1 MGLMLNNQPIKG
13 EVYLGKQVV
22 GKMYYNNK
30 LVYENMLA
38 SGTVIWEGDTDV
50 SKKDTSNYKNNYI
63 KLEKINNDWS
73 NLAGLEIN
81 WYIYPNPQIP
91 YSATVK
97 REDLKNHSFVGVND
111 GIELGNWSE
120 NSNVLYFKVRY
131 IHDCH
136 ITKIT
141 AL

>member
-1 MGLMLNNQPIKG
+1 MNLKIGDSEVSKFMFGTNEVQKLYFNNQ
-13 EVYLGKQVV
+13 
-22 GKMYYNNK
+22 

-50 SKKDTSNYKNNYI
+50 SKKDKSNYKNNYI

-81 WYIYPNPQIP
+81 WYLDFGSKTPN
-91 YSATVK
+91 SATVK
-97 REDLKNHSFVGVND
+97 REDLKNHSFVGVSD

-120 NSNVLYFKVRY
+120 NSNVLYFKLSY
-131 IHDCH
+131 AYDCH

>member
-1 MGLMLNNQPIKG
+1 MNLKIGDS
-13 EVYLGKQVV
+13 EVSKFMFGTNEVQ
-22 GKMYYNNK
+22 KMYYNNK

-38 SGTVIWEGDTDV
+38 SGTVIWEGDANV
-50 SKKDTSNYKNNYI
+50 SKKGTSDYKDNYI

-81 WYIYPNPQIP
+81 WYIDFGSKTPN
-91 YSATVK
+91 SATVK
-97 REDLKNHSFVGVND
+97 REDLKNHSFVDVNNVM
-111 GIELGNWSE
+111 ELGNWSE
-120 NSNVLYFKVRY
+120 NSNVLYFKVSY
-131 IHDCH
+131 MYDCH

>member
-1 MGLMLNNQPIKG
+1 MLNNQPIKG
-13 EVYLGKQVV
+13 EVHLGKQTI

-38 SGTVIWEGDTDV
+38 SGTVIWEGDTNV
-50 SKKDTSNYKNNYI
+50 SKEDTSNYKNNYI

-81 WYIYPNPQIP
+81 WYLDPNSQTT

-97 REDLKNHSFVGVND
+97 REDLKNHSFVGLND

-120 NSNVLYFKVRY
+120 NSNVLYFKVNY
-131 IHDCH
+131 AHDCH